1 MAGMRLIQRHEQF
14 LREYILNGWCGQA
27 AYRKVYGPVPSAK
40 VQASKL
46 LARPHIRKRY
56 NQMMK
61 KILNRAEITEERI
74 LGKYE
79 EAFNMAEAQ
88 GKPSDMI
95 SAASA
100 QAKLVG
106 LLRDRIE
113 AGAPGEFNH
122 LENISDV
129 LEALSQQ
136 VSPEV
141 AAKIGEAL
149 GIIPAIEHKQDESAE
164 VLAATDPASRAI
176 N

>member
-1 MAGMRLIQRHEQF
+1 VLKS
-14 LREYILNGWCGQA
+14 LRKGF
-27 AYRKVYGPVPSAK
+27 
-40 VQASKL
+40 
-46 LARPHIRKRY
+46 
-56 NQMMK
+56 
-61 KILNRAEITEERI
+61 

-79 EAFNMAEAQ
+79 EAFVMAQEQ

-113 AGAPGEFNH
+113 AGAPGEFSH

-136 VSPEV
+136 VSPAV

-149 GIIPAIEHKQDESAE
+149 GIIPAIEHKTDESAE
-164 VLAATDPASRAI
+164 VLASAESPSQAV